1 MNELILLITLI
12 IALYQIAINHKLNKL
27 NRKVVKIMGT
37 QEELRIQIEALTTQ
51 VAKIATETQTLLTR
65 IEELLAIINAGTV
78 TPELQA
84 AVDALVAQVAI
95 VDELVP
101 DAP

>member
-1 MNELILLITLI
+1 MILLVIIIIIMQILIHNELF
-12 IALYQIAINHKLNKL
+12 QIK
-27 NRKVVKIMGT
+27 RKVRIIMAN
-37 QEELRIQIEALTTQ
+37 QEDLRIQIEALTAQ
-51 VAKIATETQTLLTR
+51 VVKIQTETQSLLTR
-65 IEELLAIINAGTV
+65 IEELLAIINAGGTV

-101 DAP
+101 DAG

>member
-1 MNELILLITLI
+1 MIYILLITIIIIQLI
-12 IALYQIAINHKLNKL
+12 ITNSLIHIK
-27 NRKVVKIMGT
+27 RKVHRIMAS
-37 QEELRIQIEALTTQ
+37 QEELRIQIETLTTQ
-51 VAKIATETQTLLTR
+51 VVKIQTETQSLLTR

-95 VDELVP
+95 VDGLVP
-101 DAP
+101 DAD

>member
-1 MNELILLITLI
+1 MGI
-12 IALYQIAINHKLNKL
+12 
-27 NRKVVKIMGT
+27 RRGT
-37 QEELRIQIEALTTQ
+37 QAGFGVREELRIQIEALTAQ

-65 IEELLAIINAGTV
+65 IEELLAIINTGTV

-101 DAP
+101 DLP

>member
-1 MNELILLITLI
+1 
-12 IALYQIAINHKLNKL
+12 
-27 NRKVVKIMGT
+27 MGT